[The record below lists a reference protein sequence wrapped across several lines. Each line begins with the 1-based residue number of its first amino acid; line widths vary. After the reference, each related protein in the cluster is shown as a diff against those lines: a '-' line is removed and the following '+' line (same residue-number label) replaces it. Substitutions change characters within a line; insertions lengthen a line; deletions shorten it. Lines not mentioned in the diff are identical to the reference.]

1 MDYIYSLTNN
11 VQCSL
16 VMTIAAI
23 FIKKMR
29 RTLYPS
35 QNVCNLNLKF
45 MYIDILNLLCHDADL
60 QQIVVTK
67 IESFLGRLAHMTLVD
82 MIKHRK
88 HEDLADMWYTSSVD
102 STRRAQLDEINMI
115 FFLCVI
121 FLISYEI
128 LYVQQTNCILL

>member
-29 RTLYPS
+29 RTLYPL

-88 HEDLADMWYTSSVD
+88 YEDLADMWYTSSVD
-102 STRRAQLDEINMI
+102 STRRAQLDEISMI
-115 FFLCVI
+115 FFLCVM